1 MDHAL
6 FCTKCGARVT
16 EIPAQQQPVV
26 EQPVVQPIAQ
36 KKSKAPLIA
45 GVVAAVCL
53 VIAAGVGAG
62 FFLYNNTSIFVAKD
76 DRTGEE
82 TEESSKH
89 SASLSNI
96 GEALVEQ
103 DDGDTEETT
112 EETTEEEEEAGV
124 ILLSTDTEEGKLQ
137 QEIFEM
143 NDASYQE
150 ASINVYEENYETGK
164 RDTSAIWDNTVF
176 YTLEGY
182 SSASG
187 YLNKDQCQLIKK
199 EMRNSETGNIMQY
212 DIYLNPDTGVANKI
226 VSIEYQ
232 SDGLEVTEYYYDK
245 NAKVSFV
252 FQYTADNYVSSYA
265 TPDKAGNRYLFNDD
279 CLVTWRS
286 ITEKGTTNYVIGKK
300 EAERMTKGKQ
310 FSEKSMKYYSNLSDK
325 AKKKFDK
332 KEIRMV
338 NAAYNT
344 YNTVMNS
351 EGIAHIQGYAY
362 DGNGTGIDEAVV
374 ELYTSDFSTEIY
386 QAVTDSEG
394 MYTIYVPNQE
404 YDYNLC
410 IRKDGM
416 SAGEIYQI
424 EMNSSQ
430 IGAYQDSVYLFDE
443 NYESADVQMTLG
455 DALEYAGDGNGM
467 KKLSG
472 AEVLFRRGINNR
484 TGEIVAQGTADK
496 SGILTVALVPG
507 VYTIEVNMT
516 DYQTM
521 YYTVIANPMI
531 SSNVYE
537 FYATPTLDE
546 GEYAIVLTW
555 GATPSDLDS
564 HLFTTSGSSSDHI
577 WFGERTDDYGSYLD
591 VDDTTSYGP
600 ETVTIQKFDANSYYK
615 YCVVDYTNCSSENYK
630 STEMSESMACVKVY
644 SSDGLL
650 ASYSVPTGQKGV
662 VWEVFEIRNGQIS
675 PIQRYYSNVE
685 NKTWWHSDK

>member
-1 MDHAL
+1 MYCTNCGNELMDHAL
-6 FCTKCGARVT
+6 FCTKCGARVMAT
-16 EIPAQQQPVV
+16 PE
-26 EQPVVQPIAQ
+26 EQPAQ

-45 GVVAAVCL
+45 GVVAAICL
-53 VIAAGVGAG
+53 VIAAGVAAG
-62 FFLYNNTSIFVAKD
+62 FYVYNNTSIFVAKD
-76 DRTGEE
+76 DRADEQEEE

-89 SASLSNI
+89 SASLSDI
-96 GEALVEQ
+96 GESLGEQ
-103 DDGDTEETT
+103 EDEDTEQTI
-112 EETTEEEEEAGV
+112 EEATEEEEAGV
-124 ILLSTDTEEGKLQ
+124 IMLSADTEEGKLQ

-150 ASINVYEENYETGK
+150 ASIDVYEENYETGE

-176 YTLEGY
+176 YALEGY
-182 SSASG
+182 TTADG
-187 YLNKDQCQLIKK
+187 YLNKNQCRLIKK

-245 NAKVSFV
+245 KAKVSFI

-265 TPDKAGNRYLFNDD
+265 TPDRTGDRYLFNDD
-279 CLVTWRS
+279 CVVTWRS

-300 EAERMTKGKQ
+300 EAERMKNQ
-310 FSEKSMKYYSNLSDK
+310 FSKKSMKYYSDLSDK

-362 DGNGTGIDEAVV
+362 DGNGKGIDEAVV
-374 ELYTSDFSTEIY
+374 ELYTSDFSTEMY
-386 QAVTDSEG
+386 QTVTDADG

-416 SAGEIYQI
+416 STGEIYQI
-424 EMNSSQ
+424 EMNSNQ

-443 NYESADVQMTLG
+443 DYESADVQMTLG

-484 TGEIVAQGTADK
+484 TGEVVAQGTADK

-507 VYTIEVNMT
+507 VYTIEVNET

-521 YYTVIANPMI
+521 YYTVVANPMNT
-531 SSNVYE
+531 SNVYE

-577 WFGERTDDYGSYLD
+577 WFGERTDDYDSYLD

-600 ETVTIQKFDANSYYK
+600 ETVTIQKFNANSYYK
-615 YCVVDYTNCSSENYK
+615 YCVVDFTNCSAGNYK

-662 VWEVFEIRNGQIS
+662 VWEVFEIRNSQIS